1 VVGFHPG
8 LTTGRPEDSRNIAGR
23 VLVCVG
29 SDDPF
34 IPVDQRPAFE
44 AEMRAAGVDW
54 QVHVYGGAKHSF
66 SHPHAAQAGMSGLE
80 YHRPSAERAWRAMLD
95 LVGEALT

>member
-1 VVGFHPG
+1 MVGFHPG

-66 SHPHAAQAGMSGLE
+66 SHPHAAQAGMSGPGVSPAVGGTSLAG
-80 YHRPSAERAWRAMLD
+80 HARPRR
-95 LVGEALT
+95 